1 MTTSDLERRLT
12 ALLQRHAED
21 AMNTTNTEERLQR
34 LLDESERDTRR
45 RRRRWTGGALVAA
58 AAAGAIIVGVSG
70 VGDDP
75 ETGTTPQVATATAAE
90 EAEALA
96 TAFLD
101 AYGSWDR
108 AQAASYMADPS
119 FVDALDRGWMRWS
132 EAAGF
137 TLLVDACEEGGSSA
151 EVARV
156 QCAFDYHA
164 LGSDE
169 LGLGP
174 FSDNVFA
181 ISIRDGEIVMAA
193 EELEF
198 MSNGFSEQMWEPFAA
213 WVSRAYPE
221 DAAIMYADWPGTSLE
236 AHSDRSIELW
246 RQHTRDYVEAQ
257 QSSNDPSQ

>member
-12 ALLQRHAED
+12 ALLQQHAED

-34 LLDESERDTRR
+34 LLEETEQNTRR
-45 RRRRWTGGALVAA
+45 SRRRWAGGALVAA
-58 AAAGAIIVGVSG
+58 AAAGAIVVWASG
-70 VGDDP
+70 VGDD
-75 ETGTTPQVATATAAE
+75 TGTTPQVTTATAD
-90 EAEALA
+90 EAEDLA

-108 AQAASYMADPS
+108 GRAASYVTDPAN
-119 FVDALDRGWMRWS
+119 VDALDRGWMRWS
-132 EAAGF
+132 EAVGF
-137 TLLVDACEEGGSSA
+137 TLLVDSCQEAGSSA
-151 EVARV
+151 SVTRV
-156 QCAFDYHA
+156 QCPFDYHA

-174 FSDNVFA
+174 FSDSVFA
-181 ISIRDGEIVMAA
+181 LSIRDGEIVTAD

-221 DAAIMYADWPGTSLE
+221 DAAVMYADWPETSLE
-236 AHSDRSIELW
+236 AHSGRSIELW
-246 RQHTRDYVEAQ
+246 RQHTQEYVEEQ
-257 QSSNDPSQ
+257 TSSNDPSQ

>member
-12 ALLQRHAED
+12 ALLQQHAED
-21 AMNTTNTEERLQR
+21 AMNTTKTEERLQR
-34 LLDESERDTRR
+34 LLDETEKDTRR

-58 AAAGAIIVGVSG
+58 AAAGAIIVWVSG

-75 ETGTTPQVATATAAE
+75 ETGTTPEVATATAE
-90 EAEALA
+90 DEAVA

-101 AYGSWDR
+101 AYRAWDR
-108 AQAASYMADPS
+108 ERAASYVADPA
-119 FVDALDRGWMRWS
+119 FVEALDRGWMRWS
-132 EAAGF
+132 EAVGF
-137 TLLVDACEEGGSSA
+137 TLLVDSCEEGGSSA
-151 EVARV
+151 TVTRV

-174 FSDNVFA
+174 FSDNVFS
-181 ISIRDGEIVMAA
+181 ISIRDGEIVTAN

-198 MSNGFSEQMWEPFAA
+198 MSNGFSEQMWEPFGA

-236 AHSDRSIELW
+236 AHSPRSIELW